1 MRLKEIEARLAEI
14 REELNTRAAE
24 LTDEEMT
31 ALEAEVTALQEE
43 RTSLQAAAEKRK
55 NLLARIAAGEHTG
68 GAGTEPTTFR
78 NFAGAG
84 GTGAAATE
92 PEDKYDTVAYR
103 KAFMNYVCRGVV
115 IPQE

>member
-43 RTSLQAAAEKRK
+43 RTSLQAAAEKTQKFTCK
-55 NLLARIAAGEHTG
+55 NCCGR
-68 GAGTEPTTFR
+68 
-78 NFAGAG
+78 
-84 GTGAAATE
+84 
-92 PEDKYDTVAYR
+92 AYR
-103 KAFMNYVCRGVV
+103 RSRHRTYDIQKLCRSRRNGCSNNRARG
-115 IPQE
+115 